1 MTMNETNNYVAPKGN
16 YKLLIK
22 DRNTGEEIMQ
32 INSENQQELI
42 AIMEQYDTNE
52 FSCLL
57 TGNDIFLSE

>member
-1 MTMNETNNYVAPKGN
+1 MNEANNYVAPKGN

-42 AIMEQYDTNE
+42 TIMEQYDTNE

>member
-1 MTMNETNNYVAPKGN
+1 MNETNNYVAPKGN

-42 AIMEQYDTNE
+42 TIMEQYDTNE
-52 FSCLL
+52 FSRIL

>member
-42 AIMEQYDTNE
+42 TIMEQYDTNE